1 MIARHQALPAGLFAT
16 EIILCR
22 LDHGTG
28 LSLFCMYKPQ
38 RTGTSGG
45 MGASLTRQRSTGKFC
60 SR

>member
-45 MGASLTRQRSTGKFC
+45 MGASLTRQRSTGKVC
-60 SR
+60 SQ